1 MLRLLIWGLVG
12 YAGYRIVK
20 DIMQENTAPALP
32 ARLAPKRRPPQKETV
47 AKP

>member
-12 YAGYRIVK
+12 YAGYRIVH
-20 DIMQENTAPALP
+20 DIMQENATPSLP
-32 ARLAPKRRPPQKETV
+32 TKSAGKRRTVPKEAA